1 MYRVVYF
8 SDEEISPFAGQIEE
22 ILILILILTSLSIPA
37 VIAATVVKVSEA
49 AVPG

>member
-8 SDEEISPFAGQIEE
+8 SDEEISPFEGQIEE
-22 ILILILILTSLSIPA
+22 ILILILTSLSIPA